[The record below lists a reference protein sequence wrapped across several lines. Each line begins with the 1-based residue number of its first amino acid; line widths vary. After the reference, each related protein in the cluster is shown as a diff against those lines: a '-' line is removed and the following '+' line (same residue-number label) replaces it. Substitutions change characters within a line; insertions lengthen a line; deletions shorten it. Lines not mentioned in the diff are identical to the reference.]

1 MKRQGIVPVK
11 VRARI
16 LTGLLF
22 ITALTAPL
30 TSVSAAEM
38 RMADATAVF
47 NQWIAA
53 FYAKDAEKIMSVFD
67 KTLVYSSQGE
77 ADQNY
82 NELKKGYQE
91 FFATK
96 STPSKW
102 KAIPKEIFA
111 QAGLTVV
118 VSIWE
123 QRQKDAS
130 GAEELVARLRSIDIF
145 RPTKAGWKIV
155 RTINYSEPN

>member
-1 MKRQGIVPVK
+1 MNKLATAFLGALALMGANFP
-11 VRARI
+11 ARSAESM
-16 LTGLLF
+16 
-22 ITALTAPL
+22 ALK
-30 TSVSAAEM
+30 
-38 RMADATAVF
+38 DASAVF

-53 FYAKDAEKIMSVFD
+53 YQAKDAERIMSIFD
-67 KTLVYSSQGE
+67 KTLIYSSQGE

-82 NELKKGYQE
+82 AELKKGYQE

-96 STPSKW
+96 PTPSKW
-102 KAIPKEIFA
+102 KAIPKEVHA
-111 QAGLTVV
+111 QAGLAVV

-123 QRQKDAS
+123 QRQKDTS
-130 GAEELVARLRSIDIF
+130 GHEELVARLRSIDIF

>member
-1 MKRQGIVPVK
+1 MNKLVK
-11 VRARI
+11 
-16 LTGLLF
+16 LLF
-22 ITALTAPL
+22 GAVALIGVN
-30 TSVSAAEM
+30 SSAHSAEP
-38 RMADATAVF
+38 MALKDATAVF

-53 FYAKDAEKIMSVFD
+53 YQAKDAEKIMSIFD

-82 NELKKGYQE
+82 AELKKGYQE

-96 STPSKW
+96 PTPSKW
-102 KAIPKEIFA
+102 KAIPKEVHA
-111 QAGLTVV
+111 QAGLAVV

-123 QRQKDAS
+123 QRQKDMD
-130 GAEELVARLRSIDIF
+130 GKEELVARLRSIDVF
-145 RPTKAGWKIV
+145 RPTKAGWKII

>member
-1 MKRQGIVPVK
+1 MNKLVAIVFGAMALIGATFPASSAEPMGMK
-11 VRARI
+11 
-16 LTGLLF
+16 
-22 ITALTAPL
+22 
-30 TSVSAAEM
+30 
-38 RMADATAVF
+38 DATAVF

-53 FYAKDAEKIMSVFD
+53 YQARDAEKIMAVFD
-67 KTLVYSSQGE
+67 KTLVYSAQGE

-82 NELKKGYQE
+82 AELKKGYQE

-96 STPSKW
+96 PTPSKW
-102 KAIPKEIFA
+102 KAIPKEVHA
-111 QAGLTVV
+111 QAQLAVV

-123 QRQKDAS
+123 QRQKDLD
-130 GAEELVARLRSIDIF
+130 GKEELVARLRSIDIF